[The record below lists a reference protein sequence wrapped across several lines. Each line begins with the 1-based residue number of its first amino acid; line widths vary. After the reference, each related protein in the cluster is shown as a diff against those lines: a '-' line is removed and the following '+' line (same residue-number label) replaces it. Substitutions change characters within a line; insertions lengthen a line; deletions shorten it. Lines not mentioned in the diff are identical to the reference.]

1 MKDTLKMRLRTLLAS
16 TALVSLAFL
25 TTATAQDTPPAPAED
40 RAMAYYDRHLIDIT
54 NLRDFYEGMLIADT
68 MIHADSTFDAETK
81 WRFTLR
87 QMILA
92 GSGHHTARSAYQL
105 SLMGVP
111 LEEIQAIFA
120 PDYVDTLEDPGL
132 QAAFRYIDVVGS
144 YPITV
149 SADIHALLR
158 NQYIDRQIA
167 ELMQLGAINLTK
179 ATHDAVLPI
188 VTDQETADWAS
199 ENLAAVGWE
208 LGHNAPTSPEEQ
220 RTNPLVGDALNSA
233 VAEINATWVR
243 DDLGAVDPVFSSD
256 WVNFI
261 TGYGVSAITFDGDQD
276 GIEEPFDAF
285 PSTFLEWEAP
295 GARVANLPPDGAP
308 PFNAA
313 AYDYDY
319 YTGPIEP
326 EASVPYSDRSQFD
339 TYWHRGAAFGTL
351 DMDEYILQA
360 ERTMTYTEIWS
371 MFFVYQLAG
380 GCVHC
385 QAHGAFGIWDY
396 TEADSFHEEIPVED
410 REPLIAYIRSL
421 MDFERAEGL
430 SDADLARLRFAR
442 DAARLPSRVTAAH
455 IEELRRHFSDRQVQ
469 EIVAIPVLLA
479 WLSGSMQSM
488 ATVTDQISMSF
499 TQRTLGPKGWK
510 PGVHTGLPSEQRP
523 YHMSQFFDRL
533 FADMNTGK
541 VPDGASLWTGID
553 VPLAIDRDGD
563 GVEDAFDGFP
573 ADPDRWADT
582 DLDGIEDDLDSDIDG
597 DGLDNTAELAAGT
610 FPYKAD
616 SDGDGTADMAE
627 LRAGTDPLDPNT
639 Y

>member
-1 MKDTLKMRLRTLLAS
+1 MLSKSLLAS
-16 TALVSLAFL
+16 TALTGLLWLAPAF
-25 TTATAQDTPPAPAED
+25 AADAPPAPAED
-40 RAMAYYDRHLIDIT
+40 QAMGYYDRHLIDIT
-54 NLRDFYEGMLIADT
+54 NLRDFYEGMLIADA

-81 WRFTLR
+81 WRLTLR

-105 SLMGVP
+105 SLLGVP
-111 LEEIQAIFA
+111 LEEIHAVFD
-120 PDYVDTLEDPGL
+120 PNYVDTLEDAGL

-158 NQYIDRQIA
+158 SHYIDRQIA

-188 VTDQETADWAS
+188 VTDQETVDWAS

-220 RTNPLVGDALNSA
+220 RANPLVGDALTSA

-261 TGYGVSAITFDGDQD
+261 TGYGVSPITFDGDQD

-285 PSTFLEWEAP
+285 PSTYLEWEAP
-295 GARVANLPPDGAP
+295 GARDANLPPESTP

-371 MFFVYQLAG
+371 MFFVYQLTS

-396 TEADSFHEEIPVED
+396 TEADSFHEEIPLED

-430 SDADLARLRFAR
+430 SAADLARLRFAR
-442 DAARLPSRVTAAH
+442 DAARLPSRVTSAH

-488 ATVTDQISMSF
+488 ATVTDQISMSWAL
-499 TQRTLGPKGWK
+499 RHLGSEGWR
-510 PGVHTGLPSEQRP
+510 PGVHLGLPSEQRP
-523 YHMSQFFDRL
+523 NHMSQLFDL
-533 FADMNTGK
+533 LIYEINIGKIPDDATDWTGHFVPKAVDADM
-541 VPDGASLWTGID
+541 
-553 VPLAIDRDGD
+553 D
-563 GVEDAFDGFP
+563 GVEDFFDGFP
-573 ADPDRWADT
+573 DDPARWADT
-582 DLDGIEDDLDSDIDG
+582 DRDGIEDAADDDIDG
-597 DGLDNTAELAAGT
+597 DGIPNATELANGT

-616 SDGDGTADMAE
+616 SDADGRDDPSE
-627 LRAGTDPLDPNT
+627 LAAGTDPLDPLS
-639 Y
+639 